1 VVARAAVQPGD
12 AHDLAA
18 GADAMTT
25 ETKDT
30 MLGIMERWGFP
41 TLVALGLAFFIR
53 QDLLLPLLE
62 EHRLT
67 LKEVRETQREIADA
81 IGDQTRLLLSIQSG
95 KPVHGLRT
103 VDASEP
109 EPGTN

>member
-1 VVARAAVQPGD
+1 
-12 AHDLAA
+12 
-18 GADAMTT
+18 MTA

-30 MLGIMERWGFP
+30 LMGIMERWGFP
-41 TLVALGLAFFIR
+41 TLVAVGLAFFIR
-53 QDLLLPLLE
+53 QDLLMPLLE

-95 KPVHGLRT
+95 KPVGGLRT
-103 VDASEP
+103 VDVNEP
-109 EPGTN
+109 EPGKN

>member
-1 VVARAAVQPGD
+1 
-12 AHDLAA
+12 
-18 GADAMTT
+18 MTA

-30 MLGIMERWGFP
+30 LFGIMEKWGFP
-41 TLVALGLAFFIR
+41 TLVALALAFFIR

-81 IGDQTRLLLSIQSG
+81 VSDQTRLLLSIQSG
-95 KPVHGLRT
+95 KPVVGLRT
-103 VDASEP
+103 VDVNEFDD
-109 EPGTN
+109 GQN

>member
-1 VVARAAVQPGD
+1 VTDEAK
-12 AHDLAA
+12 H
-18 GADAMTT
+18 
-25 ETKDT
+25 T
-30 MLGIMERWGFP
+30 MLGLLDRWGWP
-41 TLVALGLAFFIR
+41 TVAAVGLAFFIR

-81 IGDQTRLLLSIQSG
+81 IGDQTRLLIAIQTG

-103 VDASEP
+103 VDVKEL
-109 EPGTN
+109 EDGQN

>member
-1 VVARAAVQPGD
+1 
-12 AHDLAA
+12 
-18 GADAMTT
+18 
-25 ETKDT
+25 
-30 MLGIMERWGFP
+30 MERWGFP
-41 TLVALGLAFFIR
+41 TLAALALAFFLR

>member
-1 VVARAAVQPGD
+1 
-12 AHDLAA
+12 
-18 GADAMTT
+18 MTT
-25 ETKDT
+25 EAKET
-30 MLGIMERWGFP
+30 MFGILERWGFP

-81 IGDQTRLLLSIQSG
+81 VSDQTRLLLSIQSG
-95 KPVHGLRT
+95 RPVAGLRT
-103 VDASEP
+103 VDVNEL
-109 EPGTN
+109 EDGQN

>member
-1 VVARAAVQPGD
+1 
-12 AHDLAA
+12 
-18 GADAMTT
+18 MTT

-30 MLGIMERWGFP
+30 LFGIMERWGFP

-53 QDLLLPLLE
+53 QDLLMPLLE

-81 IGDQTRLLLSIQSG
+81 VNDQTRLLIAIQSG
-95 KPVHGLRT
+95 KPATQMRT
-103 VDASEP
+103 VDVTEP
-109 EPGTN
+109 DGGQN

>member
-1 VVARAAVQPGD
+1 VTA
-12 AHDLAA
+12 
-18 GADAMTT
+18 
-25 ETKDT
+25 ETKET
-30 MLGIMERWGFP
+30 VFGILERWGFP
-41 TLVALGLAFFIR
+41 TLVALALAFFIR

-103 VDASEP
+103 VDATDP
-109 EPGTN
+109 EPGNN

>member
-1 VVARAAVQPGD
+1 
-12 AHDLAA
+12 
-18 GADAMTT
+18 MTA

-30 MLGIMERWGFP
+30 LMSIMERWGFP
-41 TLVALGLAFFIR
+41 TLVAVGLAFFIR
-53 QDLLLPLLE
+53 QDLLIPLLD

-81 IGDQTRLLLSIQSG
+81 VNEQTRLLIAIQSG

-103 VDASEP
+103 VDVKEP
-109 EPGTN
+109 EPGKN

>member
-1 VVARAAVQPGD
+1 
-12 AHDLAA
+12 
-18 GADAMTT
+18 MTK

-30 MLGIMERWGFP
+30 VMGILERWGFP
-41 TLVALGLAFFIR
+41 TLAALALAFFLR

-81 IGDQTRLLLSIQSG
+81 VGEQTRLLYAIQRN
-95 KPVHGLRT
+95 VNEEVWT
-103 VDASEP
+103 VDVKETPA
-109 EPGTN
+109 GDN

>member
-1 VVARAAVQPGD
+1 MAAGGD
-12 AHDLAA
+12 AV
-18 GADAMTT
+18 TK

-30 MLGIMERWGFP
+30 VMSIMERWGFP
-41 TLVALGLAFFIR
+41 TLVALALGWFIR

-81 IGDQTRLLLSIQSG
+81 ISDQTRLLLSIQSG
-95 KPVHGLRT
+95 RPVAGLRT
-103 VDASEP
+103 VDVTELEDSQ
-109 EPGTN
+109 N

>member
-1 VVARAAVQPGD
+1 
-12 AHDLAA
+12 
-18 GADAMTT
+18 MTA

-30 MLGIMERWGFP
+30 LIGIMERWGFP

-53 QDLLLPLLE
+53 QDLLMPLLE

-81 IGDQTRLLLSIQSG
+81 VSDQTRLLISIQSG

-103 VDASEP
+103 VDAN
-109 EPGTN
+109 EPGDGQN

>member
-1 VVARAAVQPGD
+1 
-12 AHDLAA
+12 
-18 GADAMTT
+18 MTT

-30 MLGIMERWGFP
+30 LIGIMERWGFP

-109 EPGTN
+109 KSGTN

>member
-1 VVARAAVQPGD
+1 
-12 AHDLAA
+12 
-18 GADAMTT
+18 MT
-25 ETKDT
+25 EEAKHT
-30 MLGIMERWGFP
+30 MLGLLDRWGWP
-41 TLVALGLAFFIR
+41 TVAAVGLAFFIR

-103 VDASEP
+103 VNAT
-109 EPGTN
+109 EPGDGNN